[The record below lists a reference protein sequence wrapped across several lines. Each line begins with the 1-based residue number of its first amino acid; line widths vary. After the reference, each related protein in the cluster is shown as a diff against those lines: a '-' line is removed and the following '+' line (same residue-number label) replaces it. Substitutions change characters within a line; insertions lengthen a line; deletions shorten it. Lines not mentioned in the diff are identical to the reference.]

1 MMIEPD
7 PRRWT
12 REDEMMF
19 QFGNEVRQAIEE
31 NDQQK
36 LDKLAAEYE
45 RRNNN
50 DNI

>member
-1 MMIEPD
+1 MVEPD
-7 PRRWT
+7 PRYWSAK
-12 REDEMMF
+12 DESYF

-45 RRNNN
+45 RRNSN